1 MTFFVNLPSDKA
13 AAIKA
18 EDPTTNK
25 FWGLK

>member
-18 EDPTTNK
+18 EDPKTNT
-25 FWGLK
+25 FWNLK